1 MNNDNIYDAAY
12 SDAHV
17 SDEMEVKHSF
27 NEEQTKEKKKKRKSD
42 GRITKYI
49 ALALICS
56 LCGGVIGSGVTYFVT
71 GKKVSN
77 NSSSNTVTIDP
88 VSFATDSTA
97 LSAAEI
103 YQKVAPAVVM
113 VSTKTIQTV
122 NGWFQQEAEGMGSG
136 FIINTDGYILTNYHV
151 IDGANEV
158 TVTLSDGNEVTASVV
173 NYDSDQDVAMI
184 KINEDIEVPGVVE
197 LGDSDALQP
206 GEEVLAIGNPLSKEL
221 SSTLTKGIVSALN
234 RSIETQTGVSTNLIQ
249 TVQPGEEVL
258 AIGNPLSKE
267 LSSTLTKGIVSAL
280 NRSIETQTGV
290 STNLIQTDTAIN
302 SGNSGGPLINT
313 KGEVIGINTLKASD
327 GAEGIGFAIPI
338 NDVKVKIDSLSKP
351 ILNLGVSIRVID
363 ESGINTLKA
372 SDGAEGIGFAIPI
385 NDVKVKIDSLSKP
398 ILNLGVSIRVIDES
412 MAKQLNMEEGLYI
425 VEVNEFSPAEK
436 AVLKV
441 GDLIVKADGKRIKT
455 FEELQEIKNSKEE
468 GDSINIEFIRDGKT
482 QNATITLT
490 SN

>member
-1 MNNDNIYDAAY
+1 MDNDNIYDAAY
-12 SDAHV
+12 SDAHI

-27 NEEQTKEKKKKRKSD
+27 NEEPTKEKKKKRKS
-42 GRITKYI
+42 GSGIAKYI

-56 LCGGVIGSGVTYFVT
+56 LGGGVIGSGVTYFVT
-71 GKKVSN
+71 GKNVSN
-77 NSSSNTVTIDP
+77 NSSGNTVTVDP

-151 IDGANEV
+151 IEGATEV
-158 TVTLSDGNEVTASVV
+158 TVTLSDGQEVTASVV

-184 KINEDIEVPGVVE
+184 KINEDVEVPGVVE
-197 LGDSDALQP
+197 LGDSDAL
-206 GEEVLAIGNPLSKEL
+206 
-221 SSTLTKGIVSALN
+221 
-234 RSIETQTGVSTNLIQ
+234 
-249 TVQPGEEVL
+249 QPGEEVL

-363 ESGINTLKA
+363 ESI
-372 SDGAEGIGFAIPI
+372 
-385 NDVKVKIDSLSKP
+385 
-398 ILNLGVSIRVIDES
+398 
-412 MAKQLNMEEGLYI
+412 AKQLNMEEGLYV

-436 AVLKV
+436 AGLKG

-482 QNATITLT
+482 QNATITLSST
-490 SN
+490 TTTTTN

>member
-1 MNNDNIYDAAY
+1 MNNENIYDAAY
-12 SDAHV
+12 SEAQV
-17 SDEMEVKHSF
+17 SDEVEVKNTF
-27 NEEQTKEKKKKRKSD
+27 NEEPSKEKKKKRRNGK
-42 GRITKYI
+42 GIAKYI

-71 GKKVSN
+71 GKNVID
-77 NSSSNTVTIDP
+77 NSSGNTVTVDP

-122 NGWFQQEAEGMGSG
+122 NGWFQQESEGMGSG

-234 RSIETQTGVSTNLIQ
+234 RSIET
-249 TVQPGEEVL
+249 E
-258 AIGNPLSKE
+258 
-267 LSSTLTKGIVSAL
+267 
-280 NRSIETQTGV
+280 TGV

-363 ESGINTLKA
+363 ES
-372 SDGAEGIGFAIPI
+372 
-385 NDVKVKIDSLSKP
+385 
-398 ILNLGVSIRVIDES
+398 

-436 AVLKV
+436 AGLKG
-441 GDLIVKADGKRIKT
+441 GDLIVKADGTRIKT

-468 GDSINIEFIRDGKT
+468 GDTINIEFIRDGKT
-482 QNATITLT
+482 QNTTITLT
-490 SN
+490 SSSTTKN

>member
-1 MNNDNIYDAAY
+1 MR
-12 SDAHV
+12 S
-17 SDEMEVKHSF
+17 
-27 NEEQTKEKKKKRKSD
+27 QLKKKRKS
-42 GRITKYI
+42 GSGIAKYI

-56 LCGGVIGSGVTYFVT
+56 LGGGVIGSGVTYFVT
-71 GKKVSN
+71 GKNVSD
-77 NSSSNTVTIDP
+77 NSSGNTVTVDP

-151 IDGANEV
+151 IEGATEV
-158 TVTLSDGNEVTASVV
+158 TVTLSDGQEVTASVV

-184 KINEDIEVPGVVE
+184 KINEDVEVPGVVE
-197 LGDSDALQP
+197 LGDSDAL
-206 GEEVLAIGNPLSKEL
+206 
-221 SSTLTKGIVSALN
+221 
-234 RSIETQTGVSTNLIQ
+234 
-249 TVQPGEEVL
+249 QPGEEVL

-363 ESGINTLKA
+363 ES
-372 SDGAEGIGFAIPI
+372 
-385 NDVKVKIDSLSKP
+385 
-398 ILNLGVSIRVIDES
+398 
-412 MAKQLNMEEGLYI
+412 MAKQLNMEEGLYV

-436 AVLKV
+436 AGLKS
-441 GDLIVKADGKRIKT
+441 GDLIVKADGTRIKT

-482 QNATITLT
+482 QNATITLSST
-490 SN
+490 TTITTN

>member
-17 SDEMEVKHSF
+17 SDEMEVKYSF
-27 NEEQTKEKKKKRKSD
+27 NEEPIKEKKKKRKSG
-42 GRITKYI
+42 GRIAKYI

-71 GKKVSN
+71 GKNVSN
-77 NSSSNTVTIDP
+77 NSSGNTVTVDP

-234 RSIETQTGVSTNLIQ
+234 RSIET
-249 TVQPGEEVL
+249 E
-258 AIGNPLSKE
+258 
-267 LSSTLTKGIVSAL
+267 
-280 NRSIETQTGV
+280 TGV

-363 ESGINTLKA
+363 ESWSKKLK
-372 SDGAEGIGFAIPI
+372 
-385 NDVKVKIDSLSKP
+385 
-398 ILNLGVSIRVIDES
+398 
-412 MAKQLNMEEGLYI
+412 MEEGLYI
-425 VEVNEFSPAEK
+425 VEVTEFSPAEK
-436 AVLKV
+436 AGLKG
-441 GDLIVKADGKRIKT
+441 GDLIVKVDGTRIKT

-482 QNATITLT
+482 QNATITLSST
-490 SN
+490 TTTTTN

>member
-1 MNNDNIYDAAY
+1 MDNDNIYDAAY

-27 NEEQTKEKKKKRKSD
+27 NEEPTKEKKKKRKS
-42 GRITKYI
+42 GSGIAKYI

-56 LCGGVIGSGVTYFVT
+56 LGGGVIGSGVTYFVT
-71 GKKVSN
+71 GKNVSD
-77 NSSSNTVTIDP
+77 NSSGNTVTVDP

-151 IDGANEV
+151 IEGATEV
-158 TVTLSDGNEVTASVV
+158 TVTLSDGQEVTASVV

-184 KINEDIEVPGVVE
+184 KINEDVEVPGVVE
-197 LGDSDALQP
+197 LGDSDAL
-206 GEEVLAIGNPLSKEL
+206 
-221 SSTLTKGIVSALN
+221 
-234 RSIETQTGVSTNLIQ
+234 
-249 TVQPGEEVL
+249 QPGEEVL

-363 ESGINTLKA
+363 ES
-372 SDGAEGIGFAIPI
+372 
-385 NDVKVKIDSLSKP
+385 
-398 ILNLGVSIRVIDES
+398 
-412 MAKQLNMEEGLYI
+412 MAKQLNMEEGLYV

-436 AVLKV
+436 AGLKS
-441 GDLIVKADGKRIKT
+441 GDLIVKADGTRIKT

-482 QNATITLT
+482 QNATITLSST
-490 SN
+490 TTITTN

>member
-1 MNNDNIYDAAY
+1 MDNDNIYDAAY
-12 SDAHV
+12 SDAHI

-27 NEEQTKEKKKKRKSD
+27 NEEPTKEKKKKRKS
-42 GRITKYI
+42 GSGIAKYI

-56 LCGGVIGSGVTYFVT
+56 LGGGVIGSGVTYFVT
-71 GKKVSN
+71 GKNVSD
-77 NSSSNTVTIDP
+77 NSSGNTVTVDP

-151 IDGANEV
+151 IEGATEV
-158 TVTLSDGNEVTASVV
+158 TVTLSDGQEVTASVV

-184 KINEDIEVPGVVE
+184 KINEDVEVPGVVE

-234 RSIETQTGVSTNLIQ
+234 RSIET
-249 TVQPGEEVL
+249 E
-258 AIGNPLSKE
+258 
-267 LSSTLTKGIVSAL
+267 
-280 NRSIETQTGV
+280 TGV

-363 ESGINTLKA
+363 ES
-372 SDGAEGIGFAIPI
+372 
-385 NDVKVKIDSLSKP
+385 
-398 ILNLGVSIRVIDES
+398 
-412 MAKQLNMEEGLYI
+412 MAKQLNMEEGLYV

-436 AVLKV
+436 AGLKG

-482 QNATITLT
+482 QNATITLSST
-490 SN
+490 TTTTTN

>member
-1 MNNDNIYDAAY
+1 MDNDNIYDTAY
-12 SDAHV
+12 SDAHI

-27 NEEQTKEKKKKRKSD
+27 NEEPTKEKKKKRKS
-42 GRITKYI
+42 GSGIAKYI

-56 LCGGVIGSGVTYFVT
+56 LGGGVIGSGVTYFVT
-71 GKKVSN
+71 GKNVSN
-77 NSSSNTVTIDP
+77 NSSGNTVTVDP

-151 IDGANEV
+151 IEGATEV
-158 TVTLSDGNEVTASVV
+158 TVTLSDGQEVTASVV

-184 KINEDIEVPGVVE
+184 KINEDVEVPGVVE
-197 LGDSDALQP
+197 LGDSDAL
-206 GEEVLAIGNPLSKEL
+206 
-221 SSTLTKGIVSALN
+221 
-234 RSIETQTGVSTNLIQ
+234 
-249 TVQPGEEVL
+249 QPGEEVL

-363 ESGINTLKA
+363 ES
-372 SDGAEGIGFAIPI
+372 
-385 NDVKVKIDSLSKP
+385 
-398 ILNLGVSIRVIDES
+398 
-412 MAKQLNMEEGLYI
+412 MAKQLNMEEGLYV

-436 AVLKV
+436 AGLKS
-441 GDLIVKADGKRIKT
+441 GDLIVKADGTRIKT

-482 QNATITLT
+482 QNATITLSST
-490 SN
+490 TTITTN

>member
-1 MNNDNIYDAAY
+1 MDNENIYDAAY
-12 SDAHV
+12 SDTQV
-17 SDEMEVKHSF
+17 IDEMEVKHTF
-27 NEEQTKEKKKKRKSD
+27 NEEPSKEKKKKRK
-42 GRITKYI
+42 GRKGIAKYI

-56 LCGGVIGSGVTYFVT
+56 LCGGVVGAGVTYFVAD
-71 GKKVSN
+71 KSN
-77 NSSSNTVTIDP
+77 SNSSSGNTVVTDP
-88 VSFATDSTA
+88 VSFATDNTA
-97 LSAAEI
+97 LSAADI
-103 YQKVAPAVVM
+103 YKKVAPAVVM
-113 VSTKTIQTV
+113 VSTKTIQSV
-122 NGWFQQEAEGMGSG
+122 NGWFQQETEGMGSG
-136 FIINTDGYILTNYHV
+136 FIINNEGYILTNYHV
-151 IDGANEV
+151 IDGAKEV
-158 TVTLSDGNEVTASVV
+158 TVTLSDDREVTASVV

-234 RSIETQTGVSTNLIQ
+234 RSIET
-249 TVQPGEEVL
+249 E
-258 AIGNPLSKE
+258 
-267 LSSTLTKGIVSAL
+267 
-280 NRSIETQTGV
+280 TGV

-338 NDVKVKIDSLSKP
+338 NDVK
-351 ILNLGVSIRVID
+351 
-363 ESGINTLKA
+363 E
-372 SDGAEGIGFAIPI
+372 
-385 NDVKVKIDSLSKP
+385 KIDSLSKP

-436 AVLKV
+436 AGLKG
-441 GDLIVKADGKRIKT
+441 GDLIVKADGTRIKT

-490 SN
+490 TTTTTSTTN

>member
-1 MNNDNIYDAAY
+1 MDNENIYDAAY
-12 SDAHV
+12 SEAKV
-17 SDEMEVKHSF
+17 SDEIEVKHSF
-27 NEEQTKEKKKKRKSD
+27 NQEPSKEQNKKRKGD
-42 GRITKYI
+42 NRIVKYI

-71 GKKVSN
+71 GKNLNN
-77 NSSSNTVTIDP
+77 NSSGNTITVDP
-88 VSFATDSTA
+88 VTFATDSTA
-97 LSAAEI
+97 LSAAKI

-158 TVTLSDGNEVTASVV
+158 TVTLSNGKEVTASVV

-184 KINEDIEVPGVVE
+184 KLNEDVEVPGVVE
-197 LGDSDALQP
+197 LGNSDALQP

-234 RSIETQTGVSTNLIQ
+234 RSIET
-249 TVQPGEEVL
+249 
-258 AIGNPLSKE
+258 K
-267 LSSTLTKGIVSAL
+267 
-280 NRSIETQTGV
+280 TGV

-363 ESGINTLKA
+363 ESWSKKLK
-372 SDGAEGIGFAIPI
+372 
-385 NDVKVKIDSLSKP
+385 
-398 ILNLGVSIRVIDES
+398 
-412 MAKQLNMEEGLYI
+412 MEEGLYI
-425 VEVNEFSPAEK
+425 VEVTEFSPAEK
-436 AVLKV
+436 AGLKG
-441 GDLIVKADGKRIKT
+441 GDLIVKVDGKRIKT

-482 QNATITLT
+482 QNATITLSST
-490 SN
+490 TTAKIN